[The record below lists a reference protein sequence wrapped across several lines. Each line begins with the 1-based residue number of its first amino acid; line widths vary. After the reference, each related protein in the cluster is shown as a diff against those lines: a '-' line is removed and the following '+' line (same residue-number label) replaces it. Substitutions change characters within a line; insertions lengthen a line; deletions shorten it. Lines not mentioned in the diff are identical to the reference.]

1 MGIVNRCD
9 HRRLVTK
16 DENLDNCRD
25 ANEEGSKPYNGGCKA
40 SPTIGEPIDE
50 DALIGDSM
58 CWEMSKFGAPEDGDE
73 ENDGSGD
80 DEEEEED
87 EEDDEN
93 DGSGDSED
101 EDDEDDGSSDSED
114 EEDEESEDEEE
125 EEEVCEDPK
134 NFLFNGK
141 KRNCRRFLTKQF
153 K

>member
-1 MGIVNRCD
+1 MG
-9 HRRLVTK
+9 
-16 DENLDNCRD
+16 DNCRD

-80 DEEEEED
+80 
-87 EEDDEN
+87 
-93 DGSGDSED
+93 SED
-101 EDDEDDGSSDSED
+101 EDDEDDGSGDSE
-114 EEDEESEDEEE
+114 EEEEEEE

-153 K
+153 NKKGKKKACKKFGKFCPKRCEQCE

>member
-1 MGIVNRCD
+1 MG
-9 HRRLVTK
+9 
-16 DENLDNCRD
+16 DNCRD

-80 DEEEEED
+80 
-87 EEDDEN
+87 
-93 DGSGDSED
+93 SED
-101 EDDEDDGSSDSED
+101 EDDEDDGSGDSED
-114 EEDEESEDEEE
+114 EEDEESEEEEEEE

-134 NFLFNGK
+134 NFQFNGK

-153 K
+153 NKKGKKKACKKFGKFCPKRCEQCE